1 VIPLDDAPAAGGRR
15 AAVRERE
22 EAVVASLR
30 SLGPALDG
38 EPDPAFR
45 AATRARLVAMA
56 AVRTPALEPE
66 PRSLLSRLTALR
78 PEPVRSPVR
87 RGLTAALAGG
97 ALAVTAV
104 ATLVAVSAGATPGD
118 PLYDLKRG
126 TEQTQLAL
134 SGSDRGLTLLGF
146 AHTRL
151 TELASLTGS
160 GDTALAVATLRDMDE
175 QTTAGAAAVAA
186 RAVAAHDPATARSL
200 AIWSTDQSGQLA
212 ALRPRLPAGAQ
223 PAADQTSAL
232 LTRVADRG
240 TALAPAVGC
249 ATGPAIGG
257 TDPLGPV
264 PLACG
269 GTPTNAP
276 TPTGGATGGSTGSA
290 GSAPIP
296 GTTGTPVTP
305 TPGAGT
311 GTGSGSGSGSGGVI
325 GSGGTGTGGTRTGS
339 AGTGGPTAPSVPG
352 LPTTGLPSL
361 PTTGLPSTGT
371 GSGGPVVPPS
381 GPSSLPNPGTLLP
394 TIPKVLPGTGSTAGS
409 PSAGSSPS
417 TGTGTTGLPGVSVC
431 VPPVT
436 IGNC

>member
-30 SLGPALDG
+30 SLGTALDG

-45 AATRARLVAMA
+45 EATRARLVAMA
-56 AVRTPALEPE
+56 AVRTPGLTPE

-78 PEPVRSPVR
+78 PEPARSPVR
-87 RGLTAALAGG
+87 RRLTAALAGG

-104 ATLVAVSAGATPGD
+104 ATLVAVSTGATPGD

-160 GDTALAVATLRDMDE
+160 GDTALAVETLRDMDE
-175 QTTAGAAAVAA
+175 QTAAGAAAVAA

-200 AIWSTDQSGQLA
+200 ATWSADRSGELA

-223 PAADQTSAL
+223 PDADQTTAL

-240 TALAPAVGC
+240 SALATAIGC
-249 ATGPAIGG
+249 ASGPAIGG

-276 TPTGGATGGSTGSA
+276 TPTGGATGGSTGSG

-296 GTTGTPVTP
+296 GTTGTPATPTP
-305 TPGAGT
+305 TPG
-311 GTGSGSGSGSGGVI
+311 TGSGTGGVI
-325 GSGGTGTGGTRTGS
+325 GSGGTGTGGTRTGG
-339 AGTGGPTAPSVPG
+339 AGTGGGTAPTVPG
-352 LPTTGLPSL
+352 LPTSGLPSL
-361 PTTGLPSTGT
+361 PTTGLPHPGS

-381 GPSSLPNPGTLLP
+381 GPSALPNPGTLLP
-394 TIPKVLPGTGSTAGS
+394 TLPKILPGTGSTAGS